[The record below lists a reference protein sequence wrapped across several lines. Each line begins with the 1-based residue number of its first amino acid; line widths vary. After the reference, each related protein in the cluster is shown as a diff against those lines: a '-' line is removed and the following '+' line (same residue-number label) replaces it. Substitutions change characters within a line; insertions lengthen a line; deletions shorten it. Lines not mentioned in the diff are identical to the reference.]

1 MIRQDTLENPVKL
14 VYLGIGSNLG
24 NRKKNIEKAKFQLI
38 KNNIKIKKISSFY
51 ESLSWPDPENPT
63 FLNIVVEVSTNLNP
77 IKLLQICKE
86 IEVYLGRKKRVKNS
100 PRECDIDILD
110 YKRRKIRGKVILPHP
125 RLHKR
130 NFVLFPLFEINKAWK
145 HPIYKHDIKSL
156 ISSLPNSDIRFIK
169 QI

>member
-1 MIRQDTLENPVKL
+1 MIRQDTLENPAKS

-24 NRKKNIEKAKFQLI
+24 NKKKNIEKAKFQLI

-86 IEVYLGRKKRVKNS
+86 IEVYLGRKKELK
-100 PRECDIDILD
+100 ILLVNA
-110 YKRRKIRGKVILPHP
+110 I
-125 RLHKR
+125 
-130 NFVLFPLFEINKAWK
+130 
-145 HPIYKHDIKSL
+145 
-156 ISSLPNSDIRFIK
+156 
-169 QI
+169 